1 MEGALAAAADTQLLL
16 CIANQILLGSSA
28 RLSFPPRFLQRKL
41 GAGAGA
47 GRATCP
53 LKPEPVRKGRDKE
66 RGTEAEREGSRATG
80 LILGFLLLVLQK
92 YVPIRHPRVL

>member
-1 MEGALAAAADTQLLL
+1 MEGALATAADTQLLL
-16 CIANQILLGSSA
+16 CIANHILLGSSA

-41 GAGAGA
+41 GAGA

-66 RGTEAEREGSRATG
+66 RGTEAEREGSRAIG